1 MGGTSGGTTGGT
13 AGEGGARWLTLAA
26 VLASFFWML
35 GAAPLFDVDEGAFSQ
50 ATLEMFQRGD
60 FLSTYLNG
68 EPRYDKP
75 ILVYWLQAA
84 SVTLLGPTEWAFRLP
99 SALCATAWA
108 WLTYLFVRRHYGIE
122 RALFA
127 AALLATSLGV
137 YLIGRAAT
145 ADALL
150 NLLLAAAM
158 FAAWLHLSSGERKW
172 LYASHA
178 AIGLGVLA
186 KGPIA
191 ILIPFAVTLAFCLLR
206 RDLRTWARAVF
217 DWRALLLLLAIAAPW
232 TIVILVKEGR
242 GFIDGFILNV
252 GRFTGPV
259 SGHTGSLLY
268 YLPVLLILSLPF
280 TALLVPVARRIATV
294 WRDDLQLYLLL
305 WFAFVF
311 VFFSLSGTKL
321 PHYLLYGYTGL
332 AILMAVHGAD
342 VKAVFWPML
351 PVLIFFLAL
360 LGLPYAVH
368 YLLGRI
374 PDAFYREALG
384 AALERFDTFYFA
396 FFAILCALVI
406 FAMLE
411 RATTLPRKFAV
422 FGLASVAALSTLV
435 VPAAGFALQSA
446 IKEAALL
453 AREHHLEP
461 VMWRL
466 NAPSFSVYR
475 GAPTPSRD
483 PRPGD
488 VIVTKASRLGELPPG
503 LAYDL
508 LYSKRGIVLAR
519 IRA

>member
-1 MGGTSGGTTGGT
+1 M
-13 AGEGGARWLTLAA
+13 ELGGARWLTVAA

-68 EPRYDKP
+68 LPRYDKP
-75 ILVYWLQAA
+75 ILIYWLQAG
-84 SVTLLGPTEWAFRLP
+84 SVALLGPTEWAFRLP

-137 YLIGRAAT
+137 YIIGRAAT

-150 NLLLAAAM
+150 NVLLAAAM
-158 FAAWLHLSSGERKW
+158 LAAWEHLSSGERKW
-172 LYASHA
+172 LYATHA

-191 ILIPFAVTLAFCLLR
+191 ILIPLATTLLFCLLR
-206 RDLRTWARAVF
+206 RDIKTWARAVF

-232 TIVILVKEGR
+232 YVVILLKEGR
-242 GFIDGFILNV
+242 GFVDGFILKHNV

-259 SGHTGSLLY
+259 SGHAGSLFY
-268 YLPVLLILSLPF
+268 YFPVVLILTLPF
-280 TALLVPVARRIATV
+280 TALLVPVARSLKTV

-332 AILMAVHGAD
+332 AILMALHGAG
-342 VKAVFWPML
+342 VKSQFWPMV
-351 PVLIFFLAL
+351 PVLLFFVAL
-360 LGLPYAVH
+360 LALPYAIT
-368 YLLGRI
+368 YSLGRI
-374 PDAFYREALG
+374 PDRFYREALT
-384 AALERFDTFYFA
+384 AVLERFDTFYFG
-396 FFAILCALVI
+396 FFAVTCALAV
-406 FAMLE
+406 FAMME
-411 RATTLPRKFAV
+411 HATTLPRKLAV
-422 FGLASVAALSTLV
+422 FGLAAVAALSTLI
-435 VPAAGFALQSA
+435 VPAAGFAQQSA
-446 IKEAALL
+446 LKEAALV
-453 AREHHLEP
+453 ARERHLDP

-475 GAPTPSRD
+475 GAPTPSRE

-488 VIVTKASRLGELPPG
+488 VIVTRADRLAELPAG

-508 LYSKRGIVLAR
+508 LFSKRGIVLAR

>member
-1 MGGTSGGTTGGT
+1 MESS
-13 AGEGGARWLTLAA
+13 GARWLTVAA

-35 GAAPLFDVDEGAFSQ
+35 GVAPLFDVDEGAFSQ

-75 ILVYWLQAA
+75 ILIYWLQAA
-84 SVTLLGPTEWAFRLP
+84 SVALLGPSEWAFRLP

-108 WLTYLFVRRHYGIE
+108 WLTYLFVRRHYGID

-137 YLIGRAAT
+137 YIIGRAAT

-150 NLLLAAAM
+150 NCLLAAAM
-158 FAAWLHLSSGERKW
+158 FAAWLHLSTGERKW
-172 LYASHA
+172 LYATHA
-178 AIGLGVLA
+178 AIALGVLA

-191 ILIPFAVTLAFCLLR
+191 ILIPFATTLVFCLLR
-206 RDLRTWARAVF
+206 RDIRTWARAVF
-217 DWRALLLLLAIAAPW
+217 DWRALALFLVIAAPW
-232 TIVILVKEGR
+232 YVIILLKEGR
-242 GFIDGFILNV
+242 AFIDGFILKHNV
-252 GRFTGPV
+252 GRFSGPV
-259 SGHTGSLLY
+259 SGHAGSLLY
-268 YLPVLLILSLPF
+268 YFPVVLILSLPF
-280 TALLVPVARRIATV
+280 TALLVPVASRIRTV

-305 WFAFVF
+305 WFGFVF

-321 PHYLLYGYTGL
+321 PHYVLYGYTGL
-332 AILMAVHGAD
+332 AVLMALHCD
-342 VKAVFWPML
+342 LKAVFWPLL
-351 PVLIFFLAL
+351 PVLLLFLAL
-360 LGLPYAVH
+360 LGLPYAVN
-368 YLLGRI
+368 YSLGHV
-374 PDAFYREALG
+374 PDAFHREALA
-384 AALERFDTFYFA
+384 AALDRFDTFYFG
-396 FFAILCALVI
+396 FFAVLSALVL

-411 RATTLPRKFAV
+411 HATPLPRKLAV
-422 FGLASVAALSTLV
+422 FGLAAVAALSTLV
-435 VPAAGFALQSA
+435 VPTAGYAMQTS

-453 AREHHLEP
+453 CRERHLEP

-475 GAPTPSRD
+475 GAPTPSRE

-488 VIVTKASRLGELPPG
+488 VIVTKANRLAELPPG

>member
-1 MGGTSGGTTGGT
+1 MES
-13 AGEGGARWLTLAA
+13 GGARWLTVAA
-26 VLASFFWML
+26 VAASFFWML

-68 EPRYDKP
+68 QPRYDKP

-84 SVTLLGPTEWAFRLP
+84 SVALLGPTEWAFRLP
-99 SALCATAWA
+99 SALCATGWA
-108 WLTYLFVRRHYGIE
+108 WLTYLFVRRHYGVE

-137 YLIGRAAT
+137 YIIGRAAT

-158 FAAWLHLSSGERKW
+158 FAAWLHLSTGERKW
-172 LYASHA
+172 LYATHA

-191 ILIPFAVTLAFCLLR
+191 ILIPLATTFIFCILR
-206 RDLRTWARAVF
+206 KDIRSWARAVF
-217 DWRALLLLLAIAAPW
+217 DWRGLLLLIAIAAPW
-232 TIVILVKEGR
+232 YVVILLKEGR
-242 GFIDGFILNV
+242 GFIDGFILKHNV

-259 SGHTGSLLY
+259 SGHAGSLLY
-268 YLPVLLILSLPF
+268 YFPIVLILTLPF
-280 TALLVPVARRIATV
+280 TALLVPVARRISTV

-321 PHYLLYGYTGL
+321 PHYVLYGYTGL
-332 AILMAVHGAD
+332 AILMAVYGAD
-342 VKAVFWPML
+342 LKAVFWPML
-351 PVLIFFLAL
+351 PVLLFFLAL
-360 LGLPYAVH
+360 LALPYVVH
-368 YLLGRI
+368 FSLGRI
-374 PDAFYREALG
+374 PDAFYREVLG
-384 AALERFDTFYFA
+384 ATLERFDTLYFG
-396 FFAILCALVI
+396 FFSVLCALAI

-435 VPAAGFALQSA
+435 VPAAGFAQQSA
-446 IKEAALL
+446 IKEVAEL
-453 AREHHLEP
+453 ARERQLDP
-461 VMWRL
+461 VLWRL

-475 GAPTPSRD
+475 GAPTPSRE

-488 VIVTKASRLGELPPG
+488 VIVTRANRLSELPSG
-503 LAYDL
+503 LQYDL
-508 LYSKRGIVLAR
+508 LYSKRGIVMAR
-519 IRA
+519 IRS

>member
-1 MGGTSGGTTGGT
+1 MR
-13 AGEGGARWLTLAA
+13 EGGARWLTVAA

-35 GAAPLFDVDEGAFSQ
+35 GAAPLFDVDEGAFAQ

-68 EPRYDKP
+68 QPRYDKP

-84 SVTLLGPTEWAFRLP
+84 SVALIGVNEWAFRLP

-108 WLTYLFVRRHYGIE
+108 WLTYLFVRRYFGVE

-137 YLIGRAAT
+137 YIIGRAAT

-150 NLLLAAAM
+150 NCLLAAAM
-158 FAAWLHLSSGERKW
+158 FAAWLHLSTGERKW
-172 LYASHA
+172 LYATHA

-191 ILIPFAVTLAFCLLR
+191 ILIPFATTLIFCLLR
-206 RDLRTWARAVF
+206 RDMKTWLRAVF
-217 DWRALLLLLAIAAPW
+217 DWRALALLLVIAAPW
-232 TIVILVKEGR
+232 YVIILLKEGR
-242 GFIDGFILNV
+242 AFIDGFILKHNV
-252 GRFTGPV
+252 GRFSGPV

-268 YLPVLLILSLPF
+268 YFPVVLILSLPF
-280 TALLVPVARRIATV
+280 TALLVPVVRRIRIV

-321 PHYLLYGYTGL
+321 PHYVLYGYTGL
-332 AILMAVHGAD
+332 VVLMAVHCD
-342 VKAVFWPML
+342 VDAVFWPML
-351 PVLIFFLAL
+351 PVLAFFLAL
-360 LGLPYAVH
+360 LGLPYAVN
-368 YLLGRI
+368 YALGHI
-374 PDAFYREALG
+374 PDAYYREVLA

-396 FFAILCALVI
+396 FCAVISALVL

-411 RATTLPRKFAV
+411 HGTPLRRKLAV
-422 FGLASVAALSTLV
+422 FGLAAVAVLSTLI
-435 VPAAGFALQSA
+435 VPAAGYAQQSS

-453 AREHHLEP
+453 CRERHLEP

-475 GAPTPSRD
+475 GAPTPSRE

-488 VIVTKASRLGELPPG
+488 IIVTKANRLGELPAG
-503 LAYDL
+503 LHYDL
-508 LYSKRGIVLAR
+508 LYSKRGIVLAK